1 MPSGSNFKVLKL
13 DIKLTQTSKKLQ
25 TELADYVI
33 TAPLEVLCPD
43 DTQLVITRD
52 GFVACVKKRETKKRK

>member
-1 MPSGSNFKVLKL
+1 MKEKFKVLKL

-25 TELADYVI
+25 TELSDYVI

-43 DTQLVITRD
+43 DTELVITRD
-52 GFVACVKKRETKKRK
+52 GFVACVKKKEKIKRR